1 MSDRADARRARVDYL
16 RAMARLR
23 RHDLPDYGAYHLT
36 MRGVDGCDIFLDDQ
50 DRQSFLRFMRLAT
63 VKSEWRLF
71 AFCLMRNHFHLVV
84 LGELER
90 VSRGMHTLA
99 FRHAQTCN
107 RRPERRGHR
116 YADRFHARVI
126 RNAEHLGNACAYVL
140 GNAERAGVR
149 DWPWRGGEILDVYAG
164 A

>member
-1 MSDRADARRARVDYL
+1 
-16 RAMARLR
+16 MARLR
-23 RHDLPDYGAYHLT
+23 RHDLPHYGAYHLT

-99 FRHAQTCN
+99 FRHAQTFN
-107 RRPERRGHR
+107 RRHERRGHL

-126 RNAEHLGNACAYVL
+126 RNDEHLGNACAYVL